1 MNIGEKIKALRTAK
15 FMTQSELAGTEITR
29 NMLSRI
35 EHGAAQPSLDTLRY
49 LADKLNVSAGYLI
62 SDASD
67 EQIYIKRREIINI
80 KTAYLNEDYRICRDM
95 CLNSASAKDDEIK
108 LILAECTLHV
118 AIEAFSLGNLR
129 QACEY
134 FDLAL
139 EECAQ
144 TIYNTNHVSAIS
156 AMYFRYM
163 RVVSPTLNSNFID
176 ESEVPVYSAMYD
188 PFCKYMAA
196 FIAHEDEQEYEFD
209 TSSGDA
215 YALHMSALSHVRD
228 GRYAQAYEDLHKILV
243 EDTVI
248 PEPMMYFI
256 FRDLEVCCKEIEDYR
271 GAYEYSINKV
281 EILQKLLTQ

>member
-49 LADKLNVSAGYLI
+49 LAKKLNVSPGYLI

-67 EQIYIKRREIINI
+67 EEIYVKRKEIINI

-118 AIEAFSLGNLR
+118 AIEAFFVGNLR

-139 EECAQ
+139 EACSQ
-144 TIYNTNHVSAIS
+144 TIYNTDHVSAIS

-163 RVVSPTLNSNFID
+163 RVVSPTLISNFID
-176 ESEVPVYSAMYD
+176 ESDMPIYAAMYE
-188 PFCKYMAA
+188 PFCKYMNA
-196 FIAHEDEQEYEFD
+196 FITYENGSEYEY
-209 TSSGDA
+209 DA
-215 YALHMSALSHVRD
+215 LAENAYSLHMSALAHVKE
-228 GRYAQAYEDLHKILV
+228 GRYAQAYGELHSILV

-248 PEPMMYFI
+248 PEPMLYFI
-256 FRDLEVCCKEIEDYR
+256 FRDLEVCCKEIDDYK
-271 GAYEYSINKV
+271 GAYEYSKNKV
-281 EILQKLLTQ
+281 EILQKLLSQ